1 MDSLHA
7 IGFYVSSGV
16 SVAGALGVALLPHR
30 DQRGVGMGVVALG
43 LAGLYV
49 SLSAGFA
56 AVLALVC
63 YLGAAWLLA
72 APQYRSLESVTG
84 ATWRQIGAVAA
95 AGLLALLAY
104 AAFRGDFVHAVYFGG
119 EFGATA
125 LSRVGFGHAALATE
139 AIAALVLVAL
149 AGATAAW
156 RGREGRRWA
165 AAPWRGF
172 SLPRGLLWRG
182 GGW

>member
-16 SVAGALGVALLPHR
+16 SVAGALGVALLPRR
-30 DQRGVGMGVVALG
+30 DQRGVGMGVVGLG

-49 SLSAGFA
+49 SLSAGFV

-72 APQYRSLESVTG
+72 APQYRSLESVTS

-125 LSRVGFGHAALATE
+125 LSRVVFAHDALATE

-156 RGREGRRWA
+156 RVRERSR
-165 AAPWRGF
+165 
-172 SLPRGLLWRG
+172 
-182 GGW
+182 